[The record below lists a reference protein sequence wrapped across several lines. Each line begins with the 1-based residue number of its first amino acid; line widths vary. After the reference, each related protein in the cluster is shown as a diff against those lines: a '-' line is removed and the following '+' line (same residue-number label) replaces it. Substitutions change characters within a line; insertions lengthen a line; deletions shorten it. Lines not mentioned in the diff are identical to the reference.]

1 MVNMKAR
8 VNPFTR
14 EVILIKQMDEVSIQ
28 FTDLDEW
35 RGVHFNDGSSYDV
48 HFYYDETF
56 ELSVYLIENDGE
68 VAYDESVITK
78 INIEY

>member
-1 MVNMKAR
+1 MKAR

-14 EVILIKQMDEVSIQ
+14 EVILDNGREELSVQ

-35 RGVHFNDGSSYDV
+35 NSVNFQDGSMYDV
-48 HFYYDETF
+48 HFYYDDTF
-56 ELSVYLIENDGE
+56 QLSVYLIEGDGQ
-68 VAYDESVITK
+68 VAYDESVLTK

>member
-1 MVNMKAR
+1 MKAR

-14 EVILIKQMDEVSIQ
+14 EVILSNERDEVSIQ

-35 RGVHFNDGSSYDV
+35 SAVKFSDGSAYDI
-48 HFYYDETF
+48 HFLYDDTL
-56 ELSVYLIENDGE
+56 ELNMYPIDEDGE
-68 VAYDESVITK
+68 VSYDENVIIK

>member
-1 MVNMKAR
+1 MKAR

-14 EVILIKQMDEVSIQ
+14 EVILDNGREELSVQ

-35 RGVHFNDGSSYDV
+35 SSLKFSDGSSYDI
-48 HFYYDETF
+48 HFYYEDTF
-56 ELSVYLIENDGE
+56 QLSVYLIEDDGDI
-68 VAYDESVITK
+68 AYDENVITK

>member
-1 MVNMKAR
+1 MKAR

-14 EVILIKQMDEVSIQ
+14 EVILDNEREELSVQ

-35 RGVHFNDGSSYDV
+35 SGVKFSDGSSYDI
-48 HFYYDETF
+48 HFYYEDTF
-56 ELSVYLIENDGE
+56 QLSVYLIEDDGD
-68 VAYDESVITK
+68 VTYDTNVITK